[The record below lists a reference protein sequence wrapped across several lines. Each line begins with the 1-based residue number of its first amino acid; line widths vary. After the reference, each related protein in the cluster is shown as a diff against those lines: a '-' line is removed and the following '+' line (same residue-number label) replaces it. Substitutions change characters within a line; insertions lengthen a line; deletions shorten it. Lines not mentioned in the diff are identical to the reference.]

1 VTTPTVIAI
10 DGPAGSGK
18 STVARGVARR
28 LGLHTLD
35 TGAMYR
41 AVTVAALERG
51 VPLDDAVRLAEIARS
66 IELDASDG
74 GVVLDGRDVSS
85 AVRAPAVTAAV
96 SEVSA
101 HPEVRVV
108 LVERQRAWIA
118 QHDGGV
124 VEGRDIGTVVLPEA
138 TVKVFLTARD
148 DVRARRR
155 SADEAAASRPADVA
169 TIADAIAARD
179 TADSS
184 LGRAVRPEQ
193 AAADAV
199 VIDTTM
205 RDADDVIAEV
215 VRRAGVKT

>member
-1 VTTPTVIAI
+1 
-10 DGPAGSGK
+10 
-18 STVARGVARR
+18 
-28 LGLHTLD
+28 
-35 TGAMYR
+35 MYR

-51 VPLDDAVRLAEIARS
+51 VALDDAAGLAETARS

-74 GVVLDGRDVSS
+74 GVVLDGRDVASE
-85 AVRAPAVTAAV
+85 VRAPAVTAAV

-101 HPEVRVV
+101 HPGVRAV

-118 QHDGGV
+118 QHGGGV

-155 SADEAAASRPADVA
+155 SADEAAASRPTDVA
-169 TIADAIAARD
+169 SIRDAITARD
-179 TADSS
+179 AADSS

-193 AAADAV
+193 AAVDAI
-199 VIDTTM
+199 VIDTTT

-215 VRRAGVKT
+215 VWLAGGLR